1 MVTGKRV
8 TTYDTL
14 FRDIRRQFQGTGAPG
29 ARLEALELV
38 CYGGGMSREAFYR
51 DGARSV
57 PPETAEKIR
66 ALAQR
71 HLDGEP
77 VAYLIGEWEFY
88 GLPLEVSPAVLIPRV
103 DTEVLAEAAIEF
115 ARSLGKCRLLDLCT
129 GSGCIGLA
137 AAAYVPGCRA
147 LLGDVSEE
155 ALRVCRR
162 NIRRCGLE
170 ERARA
175 ERLDALAPPP
185 ERIGLFQCVTCNP
198 PYITRADMETL
209 DRSVKDFEPRLALY
223 GGEDGLDFYRAII
236 RGWKTALTENGRMY
250 FEVGIGQA
258 DAVGRLM
265 RAEGFGEINIIPDT
279 QDIPRVVYGTILS
292 EART

>member
-1 MVTGKRV
+1 MVTGKQM
-8 TTYDTL
+8 TTYDKL
-14 FRDIRRQFQGTGAPG
+14 FRDIRRQFLGARSPG
-29 ARLEALELV
+29 AHLEALELV

-51 DGARSV
+51 DGTRCV
-57 PPETAEKIR
+57 PPETEEKIR

-77 VAYLIGEWEFY
+77 VAYLIVEWEFY
-88 GLPLEVSPAVLIPRV
+88 GLTLEVGPAVLIPRV

-115 ARSLGKCRLLDLCT
+115 ARSLVKCRMLDLYA
-129 GSGCIGLA
+129 GSGCVGLA
-137 AAAYVPGCRA
+137 VTANVPGCRV
-147 LLGDVSEE
+147 LLGDISEQ

-170 ERARA
+170 ERGQA
-175 ERLDALAPPP
+175 ELLDALAPPP
-185 ERIGLFQCVTCNP
+185 ERIGLFQCITCNP
-198 PYITRADMETL
+198 PYITRADLETL
-209 DRSVKDFEPRLALY
+209 DRSVKDFEPRLALC

-236 RGWKTALTENGRMY
+236 HGWKAALTENGRLY

-265 RAEGFGEINIIPDT
+265 RTEGFGDVNIIPDT

>member
-1 MVTGKRV
+1 MTGKRM

-14 FRDIRRQFQGTGAPG
+14 FRDIRRQFQGAWLPG
-29 ARLEALELV
+29 AHLEAMELV

-51 DGARSV
+51 DGTRCV
-57 PPETAEKIR
+57 PPETEEKIR
-66 ALAQR
+66 ALARR

-88 GLPLEVSPAVLIPRV
+88 GLTLEVSPAVLIPRV

-115 ARSLGKCRLLDLCT
+115 ARSLEKCGLLDLCT

-137 AAAYVPGCRA
+137 AAVNVPGCRA

-170 ERARA
+170 ERVQA

-209 DRSVKDFEPRLALY
+209 DRSVKDFEPHLALC
-223 GGEDGLDFYRAII
+223 GGEDGLDFYRAVIHS
-236 RGWKTALTENGRMY
+236 WKTALTESGRLY

-279 QDIPRVVYGTILS
+279 RDIPRVVYGTILS

>member
-1 MVTGKRV
+1 MVTGKRM

-14 FRDIRRQFQGTGAPG
+14 FRDIRRQFLETGSPG
-29 ARLEALELV
+29 AHLEALELV
-38 CYGGGMSREAFYR
+38 CFGGGMSREAFYR
-51 DGARSV
+51 DGNQCV
-57 PPETAEKIR
+57 PPETEEKIR
-66 ALAQR
+66 ALAR
-71 HLDGEP
+71 RRLDGEP
-77 VAYLIGEWEFY
+77 VAYIIGEWEFY
-88 GLPLEVSPAVLIPRV
+88 GLTLDVTPAVLIPRV

-115 ARSLGKCRLLDLCT
+115 ARSLGKCRMLDLCT

-137 AAAYVPGCRA
+137 AAANVPGCRV

-170 ERARA
+170 ERAQA
-175 ERLDALAPPP
+175 EHLDALAPPP
-185 ERIGLFQCVTCNP
+185 AFMGEFQCITCNP

-209 DRSVKDFEPRLALY
+209 DRSVKNFEPHLALC

-236 RGWKTALTENGRMY
+236 HNWKTALTENGRMY
-250 FEVGIGQA
+250 SEVGIGQA

-265 RAEGFGEINIIPDT
+265 QTGGFGDINIIPDT
-279 QDIPRVVYGTILS
+279 QGIPRVVYGPNS
-292 EART
+292 F